1 MIDIVYKIKEKKVV
15 PLMLQ
20 RFLLRGLVVEETFEQ
35 AFWFELLCHQ
45 TIRLIVYTHVCDT
58 RVKITSPQQEVRAG
72 ILLLLL
78 CVNDVI
84 NVVKL

>member
-35 AFWFELLCHQ
+35 GFWFQQLLCHQ

-72 ILLLLL
+72 ILFLPL
-78 CVNDVI
+78 CV
-84 NVVKL
+84 